1 MGLKWSQTNKE
12 EYMRVAIIG
21 GSGKMGR
28 WFADFL
34 LKEGK
39 EVIITGRNE
48 GKLLEAKRQLGVEAT
63 TNNVEAVKSADA
75 ILLSVPIAN
84 FEEVVEQVSPYTRPE
99 QVIIDITSVK
109 VFPVETMH
117 KHIKTGLTLGTHP
130 VFGPGAKSITNQ
142 NFVLTPTNERERTL
156 AQKVEEYLE
165 TRGAKVALMTPQEHD
180 EMMAVILGLS
190 HFIAIVSADTL
201 LSFDRLKQMG
211 TISGITYKV
220 LLTLVESVISEDPE
234 LYASLQMRLPNMMEI
249 EKLFQQRVKTWT
261 GLVKNKDRQEFV
273 KRMSALR
280 SRLEEVNPG
289 FGKAYE
295 NMYKI
300 VEGL

>member
-1 MGLKWSQTNKE
+1 
-12 EYMRVAIIG
+12 MRVAIIG

-28 WFADFL
+28 WFANFL
-34 LKEGK
+34 LKEGN
-39 EVIITGRNE
+39 EVVITGRNE
-48 GKLLEAKRQLGVEAT
+48 RKLLAAKRQLGVEVAT
-63 TNNVEAVKSADA
+63 NVEAVKSADA
-75 ILLSVPIAN
+75 ILLSVPIDN
-84 FEEVVEQVSPYTRPE
+84 FEEVVEQVSPYMRPE

-117 KHIKTGLTLGTHP
+117 KHIKAGLTLGTHP
-130 VFGPGAKSITNQ
+130 VFGPGAQSIANQ
-142 NFVLTPTNERERTL
+142 NFVLTPTNERERAL
-156 AQKVEEYLE
+156 AQKVRGYLE
-165 TRGAKVALMTPQEHD
+165 ARGAKVALMAPQEHD
-180 EMMAVILGLS
+180 EMMAVVLGLS

-201 LSFDRLKQMG
+201 LSFDKLKQMG

-234 LYASLQMRLPNMMEI
+234 LYASLQMSLPNMMEI
-249 EKLFQQRVKTWT
+249 EKLFQRRAKTWAD
-261 GLVKNKDRQEFV
+261 LVKNKDKQEFV

-280 SRLEEVNPG
+280 SRLEEVNPD

>member
-1 MGLKWSQTNKE
+1 MK
-12 EYMRVAIIG
+12 VAIIG

-28 WFADFL
+28 WFANFL

-48 GKLLEAKRQLGVEAT
+48 RKLLAAKRQLGVEAT
-63 TNNVEAVKSADA
+63 TNNVEAVKSADT
-75 ILLSVPIAN
+75 ILISVPIDN
-84 FEEVVEQVSPYTRPE
+84 FEEVVEQVSPYMRPE
-99 QVIIDITSVK
+99 QVIIDITSIK

-117 KHIKTGLTLGTHP
+117 KHIKAGLTLGAHP
-130 VFGPGAKSITNQ
+130 VFGPGARSIANQ

-156 AQKVEEYLE
+156 AQKVGKYLE

-211 TISGITYKV
+211 AISGITYKV

-234 LYASLQMRLPNMMEI
+234 LYASLQMSLPNMAEI
-249 EKLFQQRVKTWT
+249 EKLFQKRGKIWAD
-261 GLVKNKDRQEFV
+261 LVKNKDRQEFV

-280 SRLEEVNPG
+280 SRFERVNPD

-300 VEGL
+300 VGGL